1 MATKN
6 WTQTTAGSWNETG
19 NWDAGVPSSGDN
31 AVLGT
36 DIASNAAG
44 VVTISGGDTQVA
56 SMSLGDSTSPY
67 YSWTVNGSSAWDI
80 PAGGG
85 EVSVT
90 NSTSTI
96 SVNITGTGPL
106 KKVGAA
112 KLILSGAN
120 TFSGG
125 VEVSGG
131 TLDIIDGDK
140 LGSTKSIKIKNNSAL
155 SASQYLDTSW
165 FDKALYGAVSSNLS
179 GSVIL
184 EIDPGTEANANLIVS
199 GNNISTGG
207 FKLTSRNSAS
217 PGTNA
222 QFLNPEAM
230 GNGRL
235 YFNHQQSYRINVYN
249 FGPATNPSSWTVS
262 QDVDFGS
269 ATWVTNGTN
278 AFSFQNGGAPY
289 HSITYTGNWTGGG
302 PGQTITLLSPNA
314 NLNTRHV
321 ISANL
326 QQVTASSLLL
336 GYNVTNAYEIASAN
350 SIPALSN
357 VPAITTWPGAGSTR
371 DNLLKLSA
379 NMTIPQRLWM
389 VGAYDRGIDV
399 PSGKTVTH
407 TGRLEVTGVLYVTG
421 AGTFTNSGT
430 TDIAASSGIIF
441 GQGFSGSLIFRSPS
455 NSRIGGTA
463 GAVIN
468 ASILDPI
475 IPQGITLQL
484 EGATFTSNYP
494 VDVSK
499 ITGLAAGLTGS
510 LMLDITGSGGITK
523 IGAGQ
528 LVLGGNNTFA
538 QPVTHSAG
546 VLRLGSTNSAGAFA
560 GAKIMHNLST
570 TPTTTKLSANSTL
583 DTSILDN
590 YLYASID
597 ANLSGTAPIRKSFS
611 SYSTHLSGTNTHTG
625 GTIIDTSAASQI
637 YASSVNAYGSGPLIY
652 SGSPSSTA
660 NLDFY
665 VETMANETLTNN
677 IYFTPA
683 IGRRRIFKRAVSA
696 DATPTK
702 LTIAGNISGTIT
714 NEAFVIRTA
723 DTGKKFSTIELSG
736 DNSGLDAQFL
746 TFAGASDG
754 SYIYNGQSSLPKTST
769 GIRWQT
775 STWDGNTITFSGSL
789 NIPNYIEIWGIGR
802 NLATPAGQTTT
813 VTGIMGITGSTNVD
827 AVRFVGPG
835 DWVQNGII
843 AGAGSVMVSGSQG
856 RLTLG
861 ASNTYAGST
870 FVTGTLIAA
879 SGISSDAVFG
889 TTPVTATAN
898 KLLFANG
905 SRFVSSASFQI
916 SSNRG
921 ISVDGNTTFDI
932 ENGKTLTYGGIM
944 AGSGLFSK
952 NGTGTITLSGLN
964 TLTGGVSV
972 NEGIL
977 EVPVID
983 TIASGSIT
991 VAQNGHLKATNYS
1004 DTKVL
1009 KVNST
1014 LTFAGGTLTIG

>member
-6 WTQTTAGSWNETG
+6 WTQTTAGSWNSSG

-67 YSWTVNGSSAWDI
+67 YSWTVDGSSAWNM
-80 PAGGG
+80 PSGGG

-90 NSTSTI
+90 NATSTI
-96 SVNITGTGPL
+96 SVNITGAGPL

-112 KLILSGAN
+112 KLILSGTN

-131 TLDIIDGDK
+131 TLDIIDGGK
-140 LGSTKSIKIKNNSAL
+140 LGSTKTIKIKNNSAL

-165 FDKALYGAVSSNLS
+165 FDKALYGAISSNLS
-179 GSVIL
+179 GSEIL
-184 EIDPGTEANANLIVS
+184 EVDPGTETNANLIVS

-217 PGTNA
+217 PGTNV
-222 QFLNPEAM
+222 QFLNAEAM

-235 YFNHQQSYRINVYN
+235 YFNQQQSYRINTYN
-249 FGPATNPSSWTVS
+249 IGPATNPTSWTVS
-262 QDVDFGS
+262 QDVDFGNS
-269 ATWVTNGTN
+269 TWVTNGTN
-278 AFSFQNGGAPY
+278 AFSFQNGGAPF

-302 PGQTITLLSPNA
+302 PGQTILLLSPNA

-321 ISANL
+321 VSANL

-357 VPAITTWPGAGSTR
+357 VPMITTWPGSSSR

-379 NMTIPQRLWM
+379 NMTIPQKLWM

-399 PSGKTVTH
+399 PSGKAVVH

-430 TDIAASSGIIF
+430 TDIAASSGIVY
-441 GQGFSGSLIFRSPS
+441 GPGFSGSLIFAAPS
-455 NSRIGGTA
+455 SSRIGGTA

-468 ASILDPI
+468 ASTLDPI
-475 IPQGITLQL
+475 VPRGVTLQL

-494 VDVSK
+494 VDISK
-499 ITGLAAGLTGS
+499 ISGLAAGLTGS
-510 LMLDITGSGGITK
+510 LMLNITGSGGITK
-523 IGAGQ
+523 IGTGR
-528 LVLGGNNTFA
+528 LVLGGNNTFTL
-538 QPVTHSAG
+538 PVTHSAG
-546 VLRLGSTNSAGAFA
+546 TLHLGNTNSAG
-560 GAKIMHNLST
+560 GASGVKVMHNLST
-570 TPTTTKLSANSTL
+570 TPTTTVLSSDSAL

-590 YLYASID
+590 YLYASIA
-597 ANLSGTAPIRKSFS
+597 ANLSGTAPVKKS
-611 SYSTHLSGTNTHTG
+611 YGAYNTYLSGTNTHTG
-625 GTIIDTSAASQI
+625 GVIHNANVALAKI
-637 YASSVNAYGSGPLIY
+637 YVNSVNAFGSGPIVY
-652 SGSPSSTA
+652 SGSLNSDIIIENS
-660 NLDFY
+660 N
-665 VETMANETLTNN
+665 NETLTNN
-677 IYFTPA
+677 IILVPNT
-683 IGRRRIFKRAVSA
+683 GRKRLFKKD
-696 DATPTK
+696 DAGYGVYNK
-702 LTIAGNISGTIT
+702 LTIAGNISGSIT
-714 NEAFVIRTA
+714 NEYFIARSW
-723 DTGKKFSTIELSG
+723 DGRELNTIEYAG
-736 DNSGLDAQFL
+736 NNQGLDAL
-746 TFAGASDG
+746 YIMMGGAYNG
-754 SYIYNGQSSLPKTST
+754 SYIFNGQNSLPKTST
-769 GIRWQT
+769 GLRWQT
-775 STWDGNTITFSGSL
+775 STYEQNSVTFSGSIS
-789 NIPNYIEIWGIGR
+789 IPNNIEIVGIGR
-802 NLATPAGQTTT
+802 NLVTPAGQTTT
-813 VTGIMGITGSTNVD
+813 VSGLMGITGSAHSD
-827 AVRFVGPG
+827 AIRFSGPG
-835 DWVQNGII
+835 DWVQNGVIS
-843 AGAGSVMVSGSQG
+843 GAGSIMVSGSQG

-870 FVTGTLIAA
+870 FVTGTLTVA
-879 SGISSDAVFG
+879 SGISSDTVFG
-889 TTPVTATAN
+889 STPGTATAN
-898 KLLFANG
+898 KLLFAGG
-905 SRFVSSASFQI
+905 SRFVASASFQI

-921 ISVDGNTTFDI
+921 IRVDGSSTFDI

-944 AGSGLFSK
+944 AGSGLFNK
-952 NGTGTITLSGLN
+952 NGAGTVTLSGLN

-972 NEGIL
+972 NEGVL
-977 EVPVID
+977 EIPVID

-991 VAQNGHLKATNYS
+991 ITQNGHLKATNYS